1 MKRTKR
7 IFSFIFIMLLSVS
20 LAFGGTDAF
29 LAGAEG
35 ETVTGNTAWYD
46 EAAVEQHIK
55 TASDLLGLLSLCT
68 NANDGKKN
76 SKDKTFYLD
85 NDIDLGGMEWTGI
98 VDFYG
103 IFDGQGH
110 QISNFTQDN
119 IATSTGREKNGGFFR
134 NISGGGVKNL
144 RLVQAE
150 NQSVALTL
158 NKSTNASVGGLA
170 GNISAGGVMLENVYV
185 KLNVK
190 FSLGEGGKD
199 GNRVGGVVGM
209 CSAGSA
215 SAKVT
220 LTNVIFDGTVTV
232 DTADILRIGMI
243 VGGCSNSANKAGG
256 TVCLNNCFNLAE
268 HTDLDGYQDAE
279 SGKYFGVYCG
289 VIAGEEQ
296 TAGSHFTNCMDGEP
310 AKTALHGFDA
320 TVQKSWESFCA
331 MPVFSVP
338 SGNYTDEQQLEI
350 HSSDANAKIYYTLD
364 GSEPTAANGT
374 LYILPISVD
383 EIVTVKAIAVRE
395 GSVTSPVA
403 TAAYVFALT
412 AKAPVFSVKTGKYSA
427 AQTVAL
433 TSETEG
439 AKIYFTT
446 DGTDPT
452 EQSTCYTAPITV
464 SETCT
469 VKAIAIVDGMKVSD
483 IASAVYMI
491 DLSKEDTGDNTT
503 REEPPAAKPGTSAE
517 EADGTTGQTEKP
529 EAGCASSVAF
539 GAASVFAA
547 VLGVGAIL
555 MRKKED

>member
-7 IFSFIFIMLLSVS
+7 IFSFIFAMLLSAS
-20 LAFGGTDAF
+20 LTFGSAGAFF
-29 LAGAEG
+29 AGAEG

-68 NANDGKKN
+68 SANEGKKN
-76 SKDKTFYLD
+76 SAGKTFYLD
-85 NDIDLGGMEWTGI
+85 NDIDLGGMEWSGI

-110 QISNFTQDN
+110 MISNFTQDN
-119 IATSTGREKNGGFFR
+119 TATTTGREKNGGFFR

-150 NQSVALTL
+150 NQFVALTL
-158 NKSTNASVGGLA
+158 NKSTNASVGGLT
-170 GNISAGGVMLENVYV
+170 GNISAGGVTLENVYV

-190 FSLGEGGKD
+190 FSLAEGGKD

-243 VGGCSNSANKAGG
+243 VGGCSNSSNKPGG
-256 TVCLNNCFNLAE
+256 TVCLNNCFNLAD
-268 HTDLDGYQDAE
+268 HTGLDSYADAE
-279 SGKYFGVYCG
+279 SGKYFDVYCG
-289 VIAGEEQ
+289 VVMGEEQ
-296 TAGSHFTNCMDGEP
+296 TAGSSFTNCLDGAA
-310 AKTALHGFDA
+310 AKTVLQGFDA
-320 TVQKSWESFCA
+320 SVQSAWDAFCA
-331 MPVFSVP
+331 MPVFTVP
-338 SGNYTDEQQLEI
+338 AGSYPDAQQLEI
-350 HSSDANAKIYYTLD
+350 RSSDANAKIYYTLD
-364 GSEPTAANGT
+364 GSEPTADNGT
-374 LYILPISVD
+374 LYILPVSVD
-383 EIVTVKAIAVRE
+383 ETVTVKAIAVRE
-395 GSVTSPVA
+395 GAVTSPVA
-403 TAAYVFALT
+403 AATYVFALA
-412 AKAPVFSVKTGKYSA
+412 AKAPVFSVKTGKYTA
-427 AQTVAL
+427 AQTVEITCA
-433 TSETEG
+433 TEG
-439 AKIYFTT
+439 ARIYFTT
-446 DGTDPT
+446 DGSDPT

-503 REEPPAAKPGTSAE
+503 QEDPPEPQPGTSAE
-517 EADGTTGQTEKP
+517 ATNGTTGQTEKP
-529 EAGCASSVAF
+529 DAGCASSVTF
-539 GAASVFAA
+539 GAVSAMAA
-547 VLGVGAIL
+547 VLCAGAVL
-555 MRKKED
+555 LRKKED

>member
-1 MKRTKR
+1 MKHTKR

-20 LAFGGTDAF
+20 LAFGGTNAF

-35 ETVTGNTAWYD
+35 DADTGNTTWYVK
-46 EAAVEQHIK
+46 ENAEQHIK

-68 NANDGKKN
+68 SKDDGKKN
-76 SKDKTFYLD
+76 SEGKTFYLD
-85 NDIDLGGMEWTGI
+85 NDIDLGGVEWTGI

-119 IATSTGREKNGGFFR
+119 TATTTGREKNGGFFR

-158 NKSTNASVGGLA
+158 NKNTNASVGGLA
-170 GNISAGGVMLENVYV
+170 GNISAGGVTLENVYV

-268 HTDLDGYQDAE
+268 HTHLDGYQNAE

-289 VIAGEEQ
+289 VIEGEEQ

-503 REEPPAAKPGTSAE
+503 QEDPPATKPGTSAE
-517 EADGTTGQTEKP
+517 EADGTTGQTENP
-529 EAGCASSVAF
+529 NAGCASSVAF
-539 GAASVFAA
+539 GAVSVFAA

>member
-20 LAFGGTDAF
+20 LAFGGTNAF

-68 NANDGKKN
+68 SKDDGTKN

-119 IATSTGREKNGGFFR
+119 TATTTGRDKNGGFFR

-150 NQSVALTL
+150 NQFVALTL

-170 GNISAGGVMLENVYV
+170 GNISVGGVTLENVYV

-190 FSLGEGGKD
+190 FSLGEGGKA

-220 LTNVIFDGTVTV
+220 MTNVIFDGTVTV

-243 VGGCSNSANKAGG
+243 VGGCSNSSNKPGG
-256 TVCLNNCFNLAE
+256 TVCLNNCFNLAD
-268 HTDLDGYQDAE
+268 HTALDNYQDTKNK
-279 SGKYFGVYCG
+279 KYFGVHCG
-289 VIAGEEQ
+289 VIEGEEQ

-395 GSVTSPVA
+395 GSVISPVA

-427 AQTVAL
+427 VQTVAL

-491 DLSKEDTGDNTT
+491 DLTKEDTGDNTT
-503 REEPPAAKPGTSAE
+503 REDPPAAKPGTSAE

-529 EAGCASSVAF
+529 NAGCESSVAF
-539 GAASVFAA
+539 GAVSVFAA

>member
-1 MKRTKR
+1 
-7 IFSFIFIMLLSVS
+7 
-20 LAFGGTDAF
+20 
-29 LAGAEG
+29 
-35 ETVTGNTAWYD
+35 
-46 EAAVEQHIK
+46 
-55 TASDLLGLLSLCT
+55 
-68 NANDGKKN
+68 
-76 SKDKTFYLD
+76 
-85 NDIDLGGMEWTGI
+85 
-98 VDFYG
+98 
-103 IFDGQGH
+103 
-110 QISNFTQDN
+110 
-119 IATSTGREKNGGFFR
+119 
-134 NISGGGVKNL
+134 
-144 RLVQAE
+144 
-150 NQSVALTL
+150 
-158 NKSTNASVGGLA
+158 
-170 GNISAGGVMLENVYV
+170 
-185 KLNVK
+185 
-190 FSLGEGGKD
+190 
-199 GNRVGGVVGM
+199 M

-232 DTADILRIGMI
+232 DTADIPRIGMI
-243 VGGCSNSANKAGG
+243 VGGCSNSANKPGG

-268 HTDLDGYQDAE
+268 HTHLDGYQNAE

-289 VIAGEEQ
+289 VIEGEEQ

-469 VKAIAIVDGMKVSD
+469 VKAIAVADGMKVSD

-503 REEPPAAKPGTSAE
+503 QEDPPATKPGTSAE
-517 EADGTTGQTEKP
+517 KADGTTGQTENP
-529 EAGCASSVAF
+529 NAGCASSVAF
-539 GAASVFAA
+539 GAVSVFAA

>member
-7 IFSFIFIMLLSVS
+7 IFSFIFAMLLSAS
-20 LAFGGTDAF
+20 LTFGSAGAFF
-29 LAGAEG
+29 AGAEG

-68 NANDGKKN
+68 SANDGKKN
-76 SKDKTFYLD
+76 SAGKTFYLD
-85 NDIDLGGMEWTGI
+85 NDIDLGGMEWSGI

-110 QISNFTQDN
+110 MISNFTQDN
-119 IATSTGREKNGGFFR
+119 TATTTGREKNGGFFR

-150 NQSVALTL
+150 HQLVALTL
-158 NKSTNASVGGLA
+158 NKSTNASVGGLV
-170 GNISAGGVMLENVYV
+170 GNISAGGVTLENVYV

-190 FSLGEGGKD
+190 FSLAEGGKD

-243 VGGCSNSANKAGG
+243 VGGCSNSSNKPGG
-256 TVCLNNCFNLAE
+256 TVSLNNCFNLAD
-268 HTDLDGYQDAE
+268 HTGLDSYTDAE
-279 SGKYFGVYCG
+279 SGKYFDVYCG
-289 VIAGEEQ
+289 VVMGEEQ
-296 TAGSHFTNCMDGEP
+296 TAGSSFTNCLDGAA
-310 AKTALHGFDA
+310 AKTVLQGFDA
-320 TVQKSWESFCA
+320 SVQSAWDAFCA
-331 MPVFSVP
+331 MPVFTVP
-338 SGNYTDEQQLEI
+338 AGSYPDAQQLEI
-350 HSSDANAKIYYTLD
+350 RSSDANAKIYYTLD
-364 GSEPTAANGT
+364 GSEPTADNGT
-374 LYILPISVD
+374 LYILPVSVD
-383 EIVTVKAIAVRE
+383 ETVTVKAIAVRE
-395 GSVTSPVA
+395 GAVTSPVA
-403 TAAYVFALT
+403 AATYVFALA

-427 AQTVAL
+427 AQTVAM

-503 REEPPAAKPGTSAE
+503 QEDPPATKPGTSAE
-517 EADGTTGQTEKP
+517 EADGTTGQTENP
-529 EAGCASSVAF
+529 NAGCASSVAF
-539 GAASVFAA
+539 GAVSVFAA